1 MTKPALHATRNGSR
15 LSHHLAE
22 LGFNSQV
29 PSHKNFAE
37 RVGQLIGLPGSL
49 ALSAL
54 PLKPVTNSSNP
65 SSEKTQ
71 AIQANF
77 LQQHN
82 ELIQFIGK
90 CFDNSET
97 RRRFRLP
104 EVDTDSFLD
113 SKSTQ
118 VLYQR
123 FYIAMQTE
131 LASKAYSLHSLVRD
145 AATDCSPALKQ
156 LCTLDKA
163 MQEILSGQLRKAYS
177 QIPAVVAQ
185 RYQHWQQQFSAV
197 NSDEQNDAISTAIEQ
212 FCQELRQLLLT
223 ELDARLQ
230 TTYGLI
236 EALNQQALQITTGND
251 QP

>member
-1 MTKPALHATRNGSR
+1 
-15 LSHHLAE
+15 
-22 LGFNSQV
+22 
-29 PSHKNFAE
+29 
-37 RVGQLIGLPGSL
+37 
-49 ALSAL
+49 
-54 PLKPVTNSSNP
+54 
-65 SSEKTQ
+65 
-71 AIQANF
+71 
-77 LQQHN
+77 
-82 ELIQFIGK
+82 
-90 CFDNSET
+90 
-97 RRRFRLP
+97 
-104 EVDTDSFLD
+104 
-113 SKSTQ
+113 
-118 VLYQR
+118 
-123 FYIAMQTE
+123 
-131 LASKAYSLHSLVRD
+131 
-145 AATDCSPALKQ
+145 
-156 LCTLDKA
+156 